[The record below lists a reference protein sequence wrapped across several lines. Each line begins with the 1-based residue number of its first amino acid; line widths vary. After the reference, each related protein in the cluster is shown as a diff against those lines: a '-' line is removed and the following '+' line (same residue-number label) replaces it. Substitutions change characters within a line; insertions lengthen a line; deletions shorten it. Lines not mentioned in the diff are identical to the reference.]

1 MEKEMKNQQP
11 LMHMLSKYV
20 IRPSAFDR
28 D

>member
-1 MEKEMKNQQP
+1 MRNQQP